1 MNISQR
7 QEFLYWYAGLAMLGL
22 IVKETDAID
31 TRKLAVESVMCADA
45 LIKRLDEKEKGG
57 QDE

>member
-1 MNISQR
+1 MNITQR

-22 IVKETDAID
+22 IVKEANSID
-31 TRKLAVESVMCADA
+31 TRKLAVESVMCANE

-57 QDE
+57 QDD